1 MATDRWLLARAER
14 RRPGGRP
21 RRSRRGRFSRIG
33 FLLVALALCVAPF
46 GRATAEAQEAR
57 PDSVREATFE
67 WDTDLGVLFFS
78 IGFRE
83 VIDARIQEKLRRG
96 LPTTIV
102 LTATVFRTPGEPLST
117 TAQTCKVT
125 WHVWEEA
132 YRVEVMRPGSNQVR
146 WTTTI
151 EGVLRR
157 CAEVRRL
164 LAGDQTQIPLNTALF
179 ASGKIQVNPISP
191 EVLKKIQR
199 WVMRPASTGTA
210 APGDALFST
219 FTGLFLQRIGDAE
232 REIKFITRAA
242 APRRFRSSEE

>member
-1 MATDRWLLARAER
+1 VRTEPHEKR
-14 RRPGGRP
+14 RSRP
-21 RRSRRGRFSRIG
+21 RRRRSIAE
-33 FLLVALALCVAPF
+33 LLRWLIPTLLLLTTPAA
-46 GRATAEAQEAR
+46 AQGAR
-57 PDSVREATFE
+57 PEEPVREATFE
-67 WDTDLGVLFFS
+67 WDADLNTLFLS
-78 IGFRE
+78 LGFRE
-83 VIDARIQEKLRRG
+83 IIDAKIQEKLRRG

-102 LTATVFRTPGEPLST
+102 LTATVYRGAGGEPLST

-132 YRVEVMRPGSNQVR
+132 YRVEVTRPGSSQVR

-164 LAGDQTQIPLNTALF
+164 LAGDRSQIPANVPLV

-219 FTGLFLQRIGDAE
+219 FTGLFLQRVGDAE
-232 REIKFITRAA
+232 REVKFVTRVTL
-242 APRRFRSSEE
+242 PRVFHSREE

>member
-1 MATDRWLLARAER
+1 M
-14 RRPGGRP
+14 
-21 RRSRRGRFSRIG
+21 
-33 FLLVALALCVAPF
+33 FLLSSASAHAQQAPADASL
-46 GRATAEAQEAR
+46 RAAQL
-57 PDSVREATFE
+57 E
-67 WDTDLGVLFFS
+67 WDADERVLYLS
-78 IGFRE
+78 IGFRD
-83 VIDARIQEKLRRG
+83 VIDSKIQDKLSRG

-102 LTATVFRTPGEPLST
+102 LTAALFRVGSAQPLST

-132 YRVEVMRPGSNQVR
+132 YRVEITRPGGSQVR

-157 CAEVRRL
+157 CAEARRL
-164 LAGDQTQIPLNTALF
+164 LAGDRSQITPGVQLRAT
-179 ASGKIQVNPISP
+179 GKIQVNPISP
-191 EVLKKIQR
+191 EVLMKIQR

-232 REIKFITRAA
+232 REVKFSTLPATPSVFHSR
-242 APRRFRSSEE
+242 SEEK

>member
-1 MATDRWLLARAER
+1 VAIEAPHSRGVARAAWLLSLVLF
-14 RRPGGRP
+14 G
-21 RRSRRGRFSRIG
+21 
-33 FLLVALALCVAPF
+33 LLF
-46 GRATAEAQEAR
+46 GRESAQAQEAR
-57 PDSVREATFE
+57 PPDAIRDAAFE
-67 WDTDLGVLFFS
+67 WDTDLGVLYLS
-78 IGFRE
+78 MSFRE
-83 VIDARIQEKLRRG
+83 VIDAKIQEKLRRG

-102 LTATVFRTPGEPLST
+102 LTATVFRGPGGEALST

-132 YRVEVMRPGSNQVR
+132 YRVEITRPGSNQVR

-164 LAGDQTQIPLNTALF
+164 LAGDRSQIPANVVLF
-179 ASGKIQVNPISP
+179 ASGKIQVNPISA

-232 REIKFITRAA
+232 REVKFATRALL
-242 APRRFRSSEE
+242 PKNFRSTQE